1 MSVKKNKVKFN
12 ICNVHYALITVDDDG
27 DVKKIRYVLYNCLA
41 ARANIESATNEEEIE
56 VQTETLAITAAPLA
70 NGYVKA
76 RTGDSTTDT
85 VYTGW
90 YTSVYMPT
98 VTDPETS
105 GVQQSSLREMEEDEI
120 GGETL

>member
-1 MSVKKNKVKFN
+1 M
-12 ICNVHYALITVDDDG
+12 
-27 DVKKIRYVLYNCLA
+27 
-41 ARANIESATNEEEIE
+41 E
-56 VQTETLAITAAPLA
+56 VQTATPAITAAPLA
-70 NGYVKA
+70 NGYEKA

-105 GVQQSSLREMEEDEI
+105 GVQQSGLREMEEDEI

>member
-1 MSVKKNKVKFN
+1 MKV
-12 ICNVHYALITVDDDG
+12 
-27 DVKKIRYVLYNCLA
+27 
-41 ARANIESATNEEEIE
+41 
-56 VQTETLAITAAPLA
+56 
-70 NGYVKA
+70 

-105 GVQQSSLREMEEDEI
+105 GVQQSSLQGFEEET